1 MARANDAILITPGS
15 GATVACWSPFGS
27 KTTEFQVTVLA
38 DASGHV
44 YETKPTHFLSV
55 PKITATADRYHWELF
70 NNSASTV
77 TVSVHEI
84 KAIVHTDVAVT
95 GVIGVRFDFFRTT
108 ALSSGGTAGTYESS
122 STLAANFARLDT
134 NDSVISSG
142 VSAKT
147 VLTSITT
154 GAYLFTTL
162 TFTEETNAASNLHQG
177 FNILSDRPFTKP
189 LTLRPG
195 QGVAVRQGAVA
206 STVGEIGWR
215 LLLTTDP
222 D

>member
-1 MARANDAILITPGS
+1 MRVNDTIRVTPGS
-15 GATVACWSPFGS
+15 GATVATWVPGGS
-27 KTTEFQVTVLA
+27 GTTELQVVVLA
-38 DASGHV
+38 DATGHL

-55 PKITATADRYHWELF
+55 PKITASANRYHWELF

-77 TVSVHEI
+77 TVAVHEI
-84 KAIVHTDVAVT
+84 KAMVHTDVAVT
-95 GVIGVRFDFFRTT
+95 GAVGVRFDFFRTT

-134 NDSVISSG
+134 NDSLISSG

-177 FNILSDRPFTKP
+177 YNLLSDRPYTKP

-195 QGVAVRQGAVA
+195 QGVAVRQGTVA
-206 STVGEIGWR
+206 SVGEISWR